1 MNFPTAEELIAISN
15 RPSLLSSASSTGVV
29 EEEEEEEED
38 EEEEEEEDDLDDG
51 NVALAVASRTRRASS
66 AKVTPISSSGA
77 TYAKLVEGNGGFAA
91 TRGKSGYYY
100 VYMNRQSTK
109 CFGLISGHRYLLPLL
124 TVLTYLL
131 TYYT

>member
-29 EEEEEEEED
+29 EEEEEEDEE

-51 NVALAVASRTRRASS
+51 NAALAVASRTRGASS
-66 AKVTPISSSGA
+66 AKVTPISSSHGA

-124 TVLTYLL
+124 TYLL
-131 TYYT
+131 TYSLT

>member
-29 EEEEEEEED
+29 EEEEEED

-51 NVALAVASRTRRASS
+51 NAALAVASRTRGASS
-66 AKVTPISSSGA
+66 AKVTPILSSGA

-131 TYYT
+131 TYT